1 MVESDLNR
9 IISLNKDELGHSPSF
24 LERDHDLKNPL
35 PQGYG
40 IRNNFKVHV
49 EAGVLSLGKVRF
61 EGNTC
66 QLLNVRSEIQPNL
79 PCRNSKGVERVIKSL
94 KQFPKS

>member
-9 IISLNKDELGHSPSF
+9 RISLNKDELGHSPSF
-24 LERDHDLKNPL
+24 LERDDLKNPL

-40 IRNNFKVHV
+40 IRNNFKVDV

-61 EGNTC
+61 EENTC
-66 QLLNVRSEIQPNL
+66 QLLNVGSEIQPNL

-94 KQFPKS
+94 QQFP